1 MRICEV
7 LGGNEEGGLE
17 KHFVELC
24 NGLSEQH
31 EVIAI
36 AHEKYRSRFAG
47 AVRFEALDL
56 ARSRR
61 NPLALWQLMRKINA
75 VAPDVVHCHAHKAAA
90 MVGAMRR
97 WISCPRVA
105 TAHGFKRDNSA
116 FRGFDRVIAVSQG
129 IAEHLADFPVT
140 VVYNG
145 IHWPPVTGTQLAGP
159 DPFPSGRGSERVQVL
174 AVGRLVPEKG
184 FDILLEAWQ
193 GLDADLLIVGEGPQR
208 GALEARRLELGLQ
221 ERTRLLGHRDDVPA
235 LIAAADLV
243 VISSRRESF
252 SYVMAETLL
261 SRTPLVSTRVAGP
274 REFLPPAG
282 LCEGNAPALHRML
295 AQTLADPAA
304 YGRVLEPVWA
314 RALEALHFDAML
326 DHTGQVLQQTARA
339 RRIDGQA

>member
-36 AHEKYRSRFAG
+36 AHEKYRSRFAS
-47 AVRFEALDL
+47 AVHFEALDL

-61 NPLALWQLMRKINA
+61 NPRALWQLMRRISG

-97 WISCPRVA
+97 WIACPLVA

-116 FRGFDRVIAVSQG
+116 FRGFDRIIAVSQG
-129 IAEHLADFPVT
+129 IAEHLAGLPVS

-159 DPFPSGRGSERVQVL
+159 SPFQAGRASGRVQVL
-174 AVGRLVPEKG
+174 TVGRLVPEKG
-184 FDILLEAWQ
+184 YDLLLDAWQ
-193 GLDADLLIVGEGPQR
+193 GLDADLLIVGDGPQR
-208 GALEARRLELGLQ
+208 ASLEARRVELGLQ
-221 ERTRLLGHRDDVPA
+221 DRTRLLGHRDDVPA

-261 SRTPLVSTRVAGP
+261 SRTPLISTRVAGP
-274 REFLPPAG
+274 REFLPQAG
-282 LCEGNAPALHRML
+282 LCEASAAALHGL
-295 AQTLADPAA
+295 LEQTLADPGA
-304 YGRVLEPVWA
+304 YGRLLEPVWA

-326 DHTGQVLQQTARA
+326 GHTGQLLQQTVRE
-339 RRIDGQA
+339 R

>member
-31 EVIAI
+31 DVIAI
-36 AHEKYRSRFAG
+36 AHEKYRSRFAA

-61 NPLALWQLMRKINA
+61 NPRALWQLVRRINA

-90 MVGAMRR
+90 MVGTIRR
-97 WISCPRVA
+97 WIRCPLVA

-116 FRGFDRVIAVSQG
+116 FSGFDRVIAVSRG
-129 IAEHLADFPVT
+129 IAEHLATFPVT

-145 IHWPPVTGTQLAGP
+145 IHWPPVAGMQLVEPSPFQTGQ
-159 DPFPSGRGSERVQVL
+159 SSQRVQVL
-174 AVGRLVPEKG
+174 TVGRLVPEKG
-184 FDILLEAWQ
+184 FDILLDAWQ

-208 GALEARRLELGLQ
+208 GALEARLVELGLQ
-221 ERTRLLGHRDDVPA
+221 DRTRLLGHRDDVPA

-261 SRTPLVSTRVAGP
+261 SRTPLISTRVAGP
-274 REFLPPAG
+274 REFLPSAG
-282 LCEGNAPALHRML
+282 LCEGDAAALHHL
-295 AQTLADPAA
+295 LTQTLADLPAYA
-304 YGRVLEPVWA
+304 RLLEPVWA

-326 DHTGQVLQQTARA
+326 SHTGQVLQQTVKARKTH
-339 RRIDGQA
+339 GQA